1 MPIKKEVANDDDDND
16 DDDDDDDDDEKKK
29 TEEYKLSFIDSY
41 RLMPDKLSDL
51 VNNLSGIH
59 DMEFLKNA
67 WEEKL
72 GRNVN
77 LSNLEMID

>member
-1 MPIKKEVANDDDDND
+1 
-16 DDDDDDDDDEKKK
+16 
-29 TEEYKLSFIDSY
+29 
-41 RLMPDKLSDL
+41 MPDKLSDL